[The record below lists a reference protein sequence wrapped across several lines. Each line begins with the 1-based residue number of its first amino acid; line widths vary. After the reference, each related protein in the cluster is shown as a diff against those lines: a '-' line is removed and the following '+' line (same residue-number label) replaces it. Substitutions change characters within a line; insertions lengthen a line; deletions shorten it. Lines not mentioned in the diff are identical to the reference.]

1 MTQPSMPLPIALRKS
16 LEQASPDLLRELL
29 RMFLEKLMS
38 DEADA
43 LCGADYG
50 ERAEERVNSR
60 NGYRIRP
67 WRPEWARWPCESR
80 GCGRGPTSR
89 SGSWSRGA
97 GRKGRSCRSSP
108 RRTSSGVSTRRV
120 ERLMETL
127 GLSGI
132 SKSRVSE
139 IAGELDEA
147 VEAFR
152 QRPLES
158 AVPLP
163 LARRPRSEEPRGRAD
178 RERHRRRGHRR
189 QRDRIPGD
197 PRRRRLHERG
207 RSRRGSASCARWS
220 PAGCAAS
227 SSTISDAHPG
237 LKAAIAAVLP
247 GGAWQRCR
255 AHFVQNLLARS
266 RKSAQ
271 PGRLLAL
278 PHRSTPSSTPS
289 PSVRQ
294 YDTVLKT
301 LEAAL
306 PEGRRPSGRAR
317 EELLAFTSFPKEHW
331 RQIWSNNPQER
342 LNKEIRRRTDV
353 VGVFPNR
360 DAITRLVGAL
370 LAEQHDEWAIAR
382 RYFSLES
389 LATVLNPRLQPQ
401 TPINP
406 LSLRQPESSRSMLR
420 GPLAR
425 TPLDR
430 TWPIREAARCPMHTA
445 YALSG

>member
-1 MTQPSMPLPIALRKS
+1 VTQPSIPLPIALRKS

-38 DEADA
+38 NEADS
-43 LCGADYG
+43 LCGAEYG

-67 WRPEWARWPCESR
+67 LETRVGEMALRIPRLRKGSYFPEWLLE
-80 GCGRGPTSR
+80 
-89 SGSWSRGA
+89 
-97 GRKGRSCRSSP
+97 P
-108 RRTSSGVSTRRV
+108 RRRSERALLSVVAEAYVLGVSTRRV

-158 AVPLP
+158 AYPYLWLDALEVKSREGGRTVNVTVVVATGVNETGYREVLGVDVFTSEDGAAW
-163 LARRPRSEEPRGRAD
+163 LGFLRSLVARGLRGVK
-178 RERHRRRGHRR
+178 
-189 QRDRIPGD
+189 
-197 PRRRRLHERG
+197 L
-207 RSRRGSASCARWS
+207 
-220 PAGCAAS
+220 
-227 SSTISDAHPG
+227 TISDAHPG

-255 AHFVQNLLARS
+255 AHFVQNLLAQVP
-266 RKSAQ
+266 KSAH
-271 PGRLLAL
+271 LAVSSL
-278 PHRSTPSSTPS
+278 FRSVYAQLDAD
-289 PSVRQ
+289 SVRAQ
-294 YDTVLKT
+294 YDTVLRS
-301 LEAAL
+301 LEERFPKAGDLLA
-306 PEGRRPSGRAR
+306 RAR

-360 DAITRLVGAL
+360 EAITRLVGAL

-389 LATVLNPRLQPQ
+389 LATVLNPAPATSDAEQPALL
-401 TPINP
+401 T
-406 LSLRQPESSRSMLR
+406 
-420 GPLAR
+420 
-425 TPLDR
+425 
-430 TWPIREAARCPMHTA
+430 AA
-445 YALSG
+445 

>member
-1 MTQPSMPLPIALRKS
+1 VTQPSIPLPIALRKS

-38 DEADA
+38 NEADS

-50 ERAEERVNSR
+50 ERAEDRVNSR

-67 WRPEWARWPCESR
+67 LETRVGEMALRIPRLRKGSYFPEWLLE
-80 GCGRGPTSR
+80 
-89 SGSWSRGA
+89 
-97 GRKGRSCRSSP
+97 P
-108 RRTSSGVSTRRV
+108 RRRSERALLSVVAEAYVLGVSTRRV

-152 QRPLES
+152 QRPLETAYPYLWLDALEVKNREGGRTVNVTVVVATGVNETGFREVLGVDVFTS
-158 AVPLP
+158 EDGAAWLGFLRSLV
-163 LARRPRSEEPRGRAD
+163 ARG
-178 RERHRRRGHRR
+178 
-189 QRDRIPGD
+189 
-197 PRRRRLHERG
+197 LHG
-207 RSRRGSASCARWS
+207 VKL
-220 PAGCAAS
+220 
-227 SSTISDAHPG
+227 TISDAHPG

-255 AHFVQNLLARS
+255 AHFVQNLLAQVP
-266 RKSAQ
+266 KSAH
-271 PGRLLAL
+271 LAVSSL
-278 PHRSTPSSTPS
+278 FRSIYAQLDAE
-289 PSVRQ
+289 SVRAQ

-301 LEAAL
+301 LEERFPKAGDLLA
-306 PEGRRPSGRAR
+306 RAR

-389 LATVLNPRLQPQ
+389 LASVLNPVAATSNADQPALL
-401 TPINP
+401 T
-406 LSLRQPESSRSMLR
+406 
-420 GPLAR
+420 
-425 TPLDR
+425 
-430 TWPIREAARCPMHTA
+430 AA
-445 YALSG
+445 

>member
-1 MTQPSMPLPIALRKS
+1 VTQPSIPLPIALRKS

-38 DEADA
+38 NEADS

-50 ERAEERVNSR
+50 ERAEDRVNSR
-60 NGYRIRP
+60 NGYRMRP
-67 WRPEWARWPCESR
+67 LETRVGEMALRIPRLRKGSYFPEWLLE
-80 GCGRGPTSR
+80 
-89 SGSWSRGA
+89 
-97 GRKGRSCRSSP
+97 P
-108 RRTSSGVSTRRV
+108 RRRSERALLSVVAEAYVLGVSTRRV

-158 AVPLP
+158 AYPYLWLDALEVKSREGGRTVNVTVVVATGVSETGYREVLGVDVFTREDGAAW
-163 LARRPRSEEPRGRAD
+163 LGFLRSLVARGLRGVK
-178 RERHRRRGHRR
+178 
-189 QRDRIPGD
+189 
-197 PRRRRLHERG
+197 L
-207 RSRRGSASCARWS
+207 
-220 PAGCAAS
+220 
-227 SSTISDAHPG
+227 TISDAHPG

-255 AHFVQNLLARS
+255 AHFVQNLLAQVP
-266 RKSAQ
+266 KSAH
-271 PGRLLAL
+271 LAVSSL
-278 PHRSTPSSTPS
+278 FRSVYAQLDAD
-289 PSVRQ
+289 SVRTQ
-294 YDTVLKT
+294 YDTVLRS
-301 LEAAL
+301 LEERFPKAGDLLA
-306 PEGRRPSGRAR
+306 RAR

-389 LATVLNPRLQPQ
+389 LAIVLNPASAPSNPDQPALL
-401 TPINP
+401 P
-406 LSLRQPESSRSMLR
+406 
-420 GPLAR
+420 
-425 TPLDR
+425 
-430 TWPIREAARCPMHTA
+430 AA
-445 YALSG
+445 

>member
-1 MTQPSMPLPIALRKS
+1 MTQPSIPLPIALRKS

-38 DEADA
+38 NEADS

-67 WRPEWARWPCESR
+67 LETRVGEMALRIPRLRKGSYFPEWLLE
-80 GCGRGPTSR
+80 
-89 SGSWSRGA
+89 
-97 GRKGRSCRSSP
+97 P
-108 RRTSSGVSTRRV
+108 RRRSERALLSVVAEAYVLGVSTRRV

-158 AVPLP
+158 VYPYLWLDALEVKS
-163 LARRPRSEEPRGRAD
+163 REGGRTVNVTVVVATGVN
-178 RERHRRRGHRR
+178 EVGHREVLGVDVFTSEDGAAWLGFLR
-189 QRDRIPGD
+189 S
-197 PRRRRLHERG
+197 LVARG
-207 RSRRGSASCARWS
+207 LRGVKL
-220 PAGCAAS
+220 
-227 SSTISDAHPG
+227 TVSDAHPG

-255 AHFVQNLLARS
+255 AHFVQNLLAQVP
-266 RKSAQ
+266 KSAH
-271 PGRLLAL
+271 LAVSSL
-278 PHRSTPSSTPS
+278 FRSVYAQLDAD
-289 PSVRQ
+289 SVRAQ
-294 YDTVLKT
+294 YDTVLRS
-301 LEAAL
+301 LEERFPKAGNLLA
-306 PEGRRPSGRAR
+306 RAR

-360 DAITRLVGAL
+360 DAITRLIGAL

-389 LATVLNPRLQPQ
+389 LASVLNPAPATSDPDQPALL
-401 TPINP
+401 T
-406 LSLRQPESSRSMLR
+406 
-420 GPLAR
+420 
-425 TPLDR
+425 
-430 TWPIREAARCPMHTA
+430 AA
-445 YALSG
+445 

>member
-1 MTQPSMPLPIALRKS
+1 MTQPSIPLPIALRKS

-38 DEADA
+38 NEADT

-50 ERAEERVNSR
+50 ERAEDRVNSR

-67 WRPEWARWPCESR
+67 LETRVGEMALRIPRLRKGSYFPEWLLE
-80 GCGRGPTSR
+80 
-89 SGSWSRGA
+89 
-97 GRKGRSCRSSP
+97 P
-108 RRTSSGVSTRRV
+108 RRRSERALLSVVAEAYVLGVSTRRV

-139 IAGELDEA
+139 IVGDLDEA

-152 QRPLES
+152 QRPLEVAYPYLWLDALEVKS
-158 AVPLP
+158 REGGRTVNVTVVVATGVNETGYREVLGVEVFTSEDGAAWLGFLRSLVARGLHGVKLAV
-163 LARRPRSEEPRGRAD
+163 
-178 RERHRRRGHRR
+178 
-189 QRDRIPGD
+189 
-197 PRRRRLHERG
+197 
-207 RSRRGSASCARWS
+207 
-220 PAGCAAS
+220 
-227 SSTISDAHPG
+227 SDAHPG

-247 GGAWQRCR
+247 GSAWQRCR
-255 AHFVQNLLARS
+255 AHFVQNLLAQVP
-266 RKSAQ
+266 KSAHLAVSSLFRSVFAQ
-271 PGRLLAL
+271 LDPESVRAQYDSVLKGLEERFPKAGDLLA
-278 PHRSTPSSTPS
+278 
-289 PSVRQ
+289 
-294 YDTVLKT
+294 
-301 LEAAL
+301 
-306 PEGRRPSGRAR
+306 RAR

-360 DAITRLVGAL
+360 DAIVRLVGAL

-389 LATVLNPRLQPQ
+389 LTIVLNPAPATSNPDQPALL
-401 TPINP
+401 T
-406 LSLRQPESSRSMLR
+406 
-420 GPLAR
+420 
-425 TPLDR
+425 
-430 TWPIREAARCPMHTA
+430 AA
-445 YALSG
+445 

>member
-1 MTQPSMPLPIALRKS
+1 MTQPSIPLPIALRKS

-29 RMFLEKLMS
+29 RIFLEKLMS
-38 DEADA
+38 NEADS

-67 WRPEWARWPCESR
+67 LETRVGEMALRIPRLRKGSYFPEWLLE
-80 GCGRGPTSR
+80 
-89 SGSWSRGA
+89 
-97 GRKGRSCRSSP
+97 P
-108 RRTSSGVSTRRV
+108 RRRSERALLSVVAEAYVLGVSTRRV

-139 IAGELDEA
+139 IVGDLDEA

-152 QRPLES
+152 QRPLEVAYPYLWLDALEVKS
-158 AVPLP
+158 REGGRTVNVTVVVATGVNETGNREVLGVDVFTSEDGAAWLGFLRSLVARGLRGVK
-163 LARRPRSEEPRGRAD
+163 LA
-178 RERHRRRGHRR
+178 
-189 QRDRIPGD
+189 
-197 PRRRRLHERG
+197 
-207 RSRRGSASCARWS
+207 
-220 PAGCAAS
+220 
-227 SSTISDAHPG
+227 ISDAHPG

-247 GGAWQRCR
+247 GSAWQRCR
-255 AHFVQNLLARS
+255 AHFVQNLLAQVP
-266 RKSAQ
+266 KSAH
-271 PGRLLAL
+271 LAVSSL
-278 PHRSTPSSTPS
+278 FRSIYAQLDPE
-289 PSVRQ
+289 SVRAQ

-301 LEAAL
+301 LEERFPKAGGLLA
-306 PEGRRPSGRAR
+306 RAR

-360 DAITRLVGAL
+360 DAIVRLVGAL

-389 LATVLNPRLQPQ
+389 LAAVLNPVRATSDADQPALL
-401 TPINP
+401 T
-406 LSLRQPESSRSMLR
+406 
-420 GPLAR
+420 
-425 TPLDR
+425 
-430 TWPIREAARCPMHTA
+430 AA
-445 YALSG
+445 

>member
-1 MTQPSMPLPIALRKS
+1 VTQPSIPLPIALRKS

-38 DEADA
+38 NEADS

-50 ERAEERVNSR
+50 ERTEERVNSR

-67 WRPEWARWPCESR
+67 LETRVGEMALRIPRLRKGSYFPEWLLE
-80 GCGRGPTSR
+80 
-89 SGSWSRGA
+89 
-97 GRKGRSCRSSP
+97 P
-108 RRTSSGVSTRRV
+108 RRRSERALLSVVAEAYVLGVSTRRV

-158 AVPLP
+158 AYPYLWLDALEVKS
-163 LARRPRSEEPRGRAD
+163 REGGRTVNVTVVVATGVN
-178 RERHRRRGHRR
+178 EVGHREVLGVDVFTSEDGAAWLGFLR
-189 QRDRIPGD
+189 S
-197 PRRRRLHERG
+197 LVARG
-207 RSRRGSASCARWS
+207 LRGVKL
-220 PAGCAAS
+220 
-227 SSTISDAHPG
+227 TVSDAHPG

-255 AHFVQNLLARS
+255 AHFVQNLLAQVP
-266 RKSAQ
+266 KSAH
-271 PGRLLAL
+271 LAVSSL
-278 PHRSTPSSTPS
+278 FRSIYTQLDAD
-289 PSVRQ
+289 SVRAQ
-294 YDTVLKT
+294 YDTVLRS
-301 LEAAL
+301 LEERFPKAGDLLA
-306 PEGRRPSGRAR
+306 RAR

-360 DAITRLVGAL
+360 DAITRLIGAL

-389 LATVLNPRLQPQ
+389 LATVLNPALATSVPDQPALL
-401 TPINP
+401 T
-406 LSLRQPESSRSMLR
+406 
-420 GPLAR
+420 
-425 TPLDR
+425 
-430 TWPIREAARCPMHTA
+430 AA
-445 YALSG
+445 

>member
-1 MTQPSMPLPIALRKS
+1 MTQPSIPLPIALRKS

-38 DEADA
+38 NEADT

-50 ERAEERVNSR
+50 ERAEDRVNSR

-67 WRPEWARWPCESR
+67 LETRVGEMALRVPRLRKGSYFPEWLLE
-80 GCGRGPTSR
+80 
-89 SGSWSRGA
+89 
-97 GRKGRSCRSSP
+97 P
-108 RRTSSGVSTRRV
+108 RRRSERALLSVVAEAYVLGVSTRRV

-158 AVPLP
+158 AYPYLWLDALEVKSREGGRTVNVTVVVATGVNETGYREVLGVDVFTSEDGAAW
-163 LARRPRSEEPRGRAD
+163 LGFLRSLVARGLRGVK
-178 RERHRRRGHRR
+178 
-189 QRDRIPGD
+189 
-197 PRRRRLHERG
+197 L
-207 RSRRGSASCARWS
+207 
-220 PAGCAAS
+220 
-227 SSTISDAHPG
+227 TISDAHPG

-255 AHFVQNLLARS
+255 AHFVQNLLAQVP
-266 RKSAQ
+266 KSAH
-271 PGRLLAL
+271 LAVSSL
-278 PHRSTPSSTPS
+278 FRSVYAQLDAD
-289 PSVRQ
+289 SVRAQ
-294 YDTVLKT
+294 YDTVLRS
-301 LEAAL
+301 LEERFPKAGGLLA
-306 PEGRRPSGRAR
+306 SAR

-360 DAITRLVGAL
+360 NAITRLVGAL

-389 LATVLNPRLQPQ
+389 LAIVLNPASATSDPDQPALL
-401 TPINP
+401 P
-406 LSLRQPESSRSMLR
+406 
-420 GPLAR
+420 
-425 TPLDR
+425 
-430 TWPIREAARCPMHTA
+430 AA
-445 YALSG
+445 

>member
-1 MTQPSMPLPIALRKS
+1 
-16 LEQASPDLLRELL
+16 
-29 RMFLEKLMS
+29 MFLEKLMS
-38 DEADA
+38 NEADS

-50 ERAEERVNSR
+50 ERTEERVNSR

-67 WRPEWARWPCESR
+67 LETRVGEMALRIPRLRKGSYFPEWLLE
-80 GCGRGPTSR
+80 
-89 SGSWSRGA
+89 
-97 GRKGRSCRSSP
+97 P
-108 RRTSSGVSTRRV
+108 RRRSERALLSVVAEAYVLGVSTRRV

-158 AVPLP
+158 AYPYLWLDALEVKS
-163 LARRPRSEEPRGRAD
+163 REGGRTVNVTVVVATGVN
-178 RERHRRRGHRR
+178 EVGHREVLGVDVFTSEDGAAWLGFLR
-189 QRDRIPGD
+189 S
-197 PRRRRLHERG
+197 LVARG
-207 RSRRGSASCARWS
+207 LRGVKL
-220 PAGCAAS
+220 
-227 SSTISDAHPG
+227 TVSDAHPG

-255 AHFVQNLLARS
+255 AHFVQNLLAQVP
-266 RKSAQ
+266 KSAH
-271 PGRLLAL
+271 LAVSSL
-278 PHRSTPSSTPS
+278 FRSIYTQLDAD
-289 PSVRQ
+289 SVRAQ
-294 YDTVLKT
+294 YDTVLRS
-301 LEAAL
+301 LEERFPKAGDLLA
-306 PEGRRPSGRAR
+306 RAR

-360 DAITRLVGAL
+360 DAITRLIGAL

-389 LATVLNPRLQPQ
+389 LATVLNPALATSVPDQPALL
-401 TPINP
+401 T
-406 LSLRQPESSRSMLR
+406 
-420 GPLAR
+420 
-425 TPLDR
+425 
-430 TWPIREAARCPMHTA
+430 AA
-445 YALSG
+445 

>member
-1 MTQPSMPLPIALRKS
+1 MTQPSIPLPIALRKS

-38 DEADA
+38 NEADS

-67 WRPEWARWPCESR
+67 LETRVGEMALRIPRLRKGSYFPEWLLE
-80 GCGRGPTSR
+80 
-89 SGSWSRGA
+89 
-97 GRKGRSCRSSP
+97 P
-108 RRTSSGVSTRRV
+108 RRRSERALLSVVAEAYVLGVSTRRV

-158 AVPLP
+158 AYPYLWLDALEVKSREGGRTVNVTVVVATGVNETGYREVLGVDVFTSEDGAAW
-163 LARRPRSEEPRGRAD
+163 LGFLRSLVARG
-178 RERHRRRGHRR
+178 
-189 QRDRIPGD
+189 
-197 PRRRRLHERG
+197 LHG
-207 RSRRGSASCARWS
+207 VKL
-220 PAGCAAS
+220 
-227 SSTISDAHPG
+227 TVSDAHPG

-255 AHFVQNLLARS
+255 AHFVQNLLAQVP
-266 RKSAQ
+266 KSAH
-271 PGRLLAL
+271 LAVSSL
-278 PHRSTPSSTPS
+278 FRSVYAQLDAD
-289 PSVRQ
+289 SVRAQ
-294 YDTVLKT
+294 YDTVLRS
-301 LEAAL
+301 LEERFPKAGDLLA
-306 PEGRRPSGRAR
+306 RAR

-389 LATVLNPRLQPQ
+389 LATVLNPAAATSDADQPALL
-401 TPINP
+401 T
-406 LSLRQPESSRSMLR
+406 
-420 GPLAR
+420 
-425 TPLDR
+425 
-430 TWPIREAARCPMHTA
+430 AA
-445 YALSG
+445 

>member
-1 MTQPSMPLPIALRKS
+1 MTQPSIPLPIALRKS

-38 DEADA
+38 NEADS
-43 LCGADYG
+43 LCGAEYG

-67 WRPEWARWPCESR
+67 LETRVGEMALRIPRLRTGSYFPEWLLQ
-80 GCGRGPTSR
+80 
-89 SGSWSRGA
+89 
-97 GRKGRSCRSSP
+97 P
-108 RRTSSGVSTRRV
+108 RRRSERALLSVVAEAYVLGVSTRRV

-139 IAGELDEA
+139 IVGDLDEA

-152 QRPLES
+152 QRPLEVAYPYLWLDALEVKS
-158 AVPLP
+158 REGGRTVNVTVVVATGVNETGNREVLGVDVFTSEDGAAWLGFLRSLVARGLRGVK
-163 LARRPRSEEPRGRAD
+163 LA
-178 RERHRRRGHRR
+178 
-189 QRDRIPGD
+189 
-197 PRRRRLHERG
+197 
-207 RSRRGSASCARWS
+207 
-220 PAGCAAS
+220 
-227 SSTISDAHPG
+227 ISDAHPG

-247 GGAWQRCR
+247 GSAWQRCR
-255 AHFVQNLLARS
+255 AHFVQNLLAQVP
-266 RKSAQ
+266 KSAH
-271 PGRLLAL
+271 LAVSSL
-278 PHRSTPSSTPS
+278 FRSIYAQLDPE
-289 PSVRQ
+289 SVRAQ
-294 YDTVLKT
+294 YDTVLKS
-301 LEAAL
+301 LEERFPKAGDLLA
-306 PEGRRPSGRAR
+306 RAR

-389 LATVLNPRLQPQ
+389 LSTVLNPVAATSNADQPALL
-401 TPINP
+401 T
-406 LSLRQPESSRSMLR
+406 
-420 GPLAR
+420 
-425 TPLDR
+425 
-430 TWPIREAARCPMHTA
+430 AA
-445 YALSG
+445 

>member
-1 MTQPSMPLPIALRKS
+1 VTQPSIPLPIALRKS

-38 DEADA
+38 NEADS
-43 LCGADYG
+43 LCGAEYG

-67 WRPEWARWPCESR
+67 LETRVGEMALRIPRLRKGSYFPEWLLE
-80 GCGRGPTSR
+80 
-89 SGSWSRGA
+89 
-97 GRKGRSCRSSP
+97 P
-108 RRTSSGVSTRRV
+108 RRRSERALLSVVAEAYVLGVSTRRV

-158 AVPLP
+158 AYPYLWLDALEVKSREGGRTVNVTVVVATGVNETGYREVLGVEVFTSEDGAAW
-163 LARRPRSEEPRGRAD
+163 LGFLRSLVARG
-178 RERHRRRGHRR
+178 
-189 QRDRIPGD
+189 
-197 PRRRRLHERG
+197 LHG
-207 RSRRGSASCARWS
+207 VKL
-220 PAGCAAS
+220 
-227 SSTISDAHPG
+227 TVSDAHPG

-255 AHFVQNLLARS
+255 AHFVQNLLAQVP
-266 RKSAQ
+266 KSAH
-271 PGRLLAL
+271 LAVSSL
-278 PHRSTPSSTPS
+278 FRSVYAQLDAD
-289 PSVRQ
+289 SVRAQ
-294 YDTVLKT
+294 YDTVLRS
-301 LEAAL
+301 LEERFPKAGDLLA
-306 PEGRRPSGRAR
+306 RAR

-360 DAITRLVGAL
+360 EAITRLVGAL

-389 LATVLNPRLQPQ
+389 LAIVLNPAAATSDTDQPALL
-401 TPINP
+401 T
-406 LSLRQPESSRSMLR
+406 
-420 GPLAR
+420 
-425 TPLDR
+425 
-430 TWPIREAARCPMHTA
+430 AA
-445 YALSG
+445 

>member
-1 MTQPSMPLPIALRKS
+1 MTQPSIPLPIALRKS

-38 DEADA
+38 NEADS
-43 LCGADYG
+43 LCGAEYG

-67 WRPEWARWPCESR
+67 LETRVGEMALRIPRLRKGSYFPEWLLE
-80 GCGRGPTSR
+80 
-89 SGSWSRGA
+89 
-97 GRKGRSCRSSP
+97 P
-108 RRTSSGVSTRRV
+108 RRRSERALLSVVAEAYVLGVSTRRV

-158 AVPLP
+158 AYPYLWLDALEVKSREGGRTVNVTVVVATGVNETGYREVLGVDVFTSEDGAAW
-163 LARRPRSEEPRGRAD
+163 LGFLRSLVARGLRGVK
-178 RERHRRRGHRR
+178 
-189 QRDRIPGD
+189 
-197 PRRRRLHERG
+197 L
-207 RSRRGSASCARWS
+207 
-220 PAGCAAS
+220 
-227 SSTISDAHPG
+227 TISDAHPG

-255 AHFVQNLLARS
+255 AHFVQNLLAQVP
-266 RKSAQ
+266 KSAH
-271 PGRLLAL
+271 LAVSSL
-278 PHRSTPSSTPS
+278 FRSVYAQLDAD
-289 PSVRQ
+289 SVRAQ
-294 YDTVLKT
+294 YDTVLRS
-301 LEAAL
+301 LEERFPKAGDLLA
-306 PEGRRPSGRAR
+306 RAR

-370 LAEQHDEWAIAR
+370 LAEQHDEWTIAR

-389 LATVLNPRLQPQ
+389 LATVLNPAAATSDTDQPALL
-401 TPINP
+401 T
-406 LSLRQPESSRSMLR
+406 
-420 GPLAR
+420 
-425 TPLDR
+425 
-430 TWPIREAARCPMHTA
+430 AA
-445 YALSG
+445 

>member
-1 MTQPSMPLPIALRKS
+1 MTQPSIPLPIALRKS

-38 DEADA
+38 NEADS
-43 LCGADYG
+43 LCGAEYG

-67 WRPEWARWPCESR
+67 LETRVGEMALRIPRLRKGSYFPEWLLE
-80 GCGRGPTSR
+80 
-89 SGSWSRGA
+89 
-97 GRKGRSCRSSP
+97 P
-108 RRTSSGVSTRRV
+108 RRRSERALLSVVAEAYVLGVSTRRV

-158 AVPLP
+158 AYPYLWLDALEVKSREGGRTVNVTVVVATGVNETGYREVLGVDVFTSEDGAAW
-163 LARRPRSEEPRGRAD
+163 LGFLRSLVARGLRGVK
-178 RERHRRRGHRR
+178 
-189 QRDRIPGD
+189 
-197 PRRRRLHERG
+197 L
-207 RSRRGSASCARWS
+207 
-220 PAGCAAS
+220 
-227 SSTISDAHPG
+227 TISDAHPG

-255 AHFVQNLLARS
+255 AHFVQNLLAQVP
-266 RKSAQ
+266 KSAH
-271 PGRLLAL
+271 LAVSSL
-278 PHRSTPSSTPS
+278 FRSVYAQLDAD
-289 PSVRQ
+289 SVRAQ
-294 YDTVLKT
+294 YDTVLRS
-301 LEAAL
+301 LEERFPKAGDLLA
-306 PEGRRPSGRAR
+306 RAR

-389 LATVLNPRLQPQ
+389 LATVLNPAPATSDPEQPALL
-401 TPINP
+401 T
-406 LSLRQPESSRSMLR
+406 
-420 GPLAR
+420 
-425 TPLDR
+425 
-430 TWPIREAARCPMHTA
+430 AA
-445 YALSG
+445 

>member
-1 MTQPSMPLPIALRKS
+1 VTQPSIPLPIALRKS

-38 DEADA
+38 NEADS

-67 WRPEWARWPCESR
+67 LETRVGEMALRIPRLRKGSYFPEWLLE
-80 GCGRGPTSR
+80 
-89 SGSWSRGA
+89 
-97 GRKGRSCRSSP
+97 P
-108 RRTSSGVSTRRV
+108 RRRSERALLSVVAEAYVLGVSTRRV

-158 AVPLP
+158 AYPYLWLDALEVKSREGGRTVNVTVVVATGVNETGYREVLGVDVFTSEDGAAW
-163 LARRPRSEEPRGRAD
+163 LGFLRSLVARG
-178 RERHRRRGHRR
+178 
-189 QRDRIPGD
+189 
-197 PRRRRLHERG
+197 LHG
-207 RSRRGSASCARWS
+207 VKL
-220 PAGCAAS
+220 
-227 SSTISDAHPG
+227 TISDAHPG

-255 AHFVQNLLARS
+255 AHFVQNLLAQVP
-266 RKSAQ
+266 KSAH
-271 PGRLLAL
+271 LAVSSL
-278 PHRSTPSSTPS
+278 FRSIYAQLDAE
-289 PSVRQ
+289 SVRAQ

-301 LEAAL
+301 LEERFPKAGDLLA
-306 PEGRRPSGRAR
+306 RAR

-360 DAITRLVGAL
+360 EAITRLVGAL

-389 LATVLNPRLQPQ
+389 LATVLNPIAATSNVDQPALL
-401 TPINP
+401 T
-406 LSLRQPESSRSMLR
+406 
-420 GPLAR
+420 
-425 TPLDR
+425 
-430 TWPIREAARCPMHTA
+430 AA
-445 YALSG
+445 

>member
-1 MTQPSMPLPIALRKS
+1 
-16 LEQASPDLLRELL
+16 
-29 RMFLEKLMS
+29 MFLEKLMS
-38 DEADA
+38 NEADS

-67 WRPEWARWPCESR
+67 LETRVGEMALRIPRLRKGSYFPEWLLE
-80 GCGRGPTSR
+80 
-89 SGSWSRGA
+89 
-97 GRKGRSCRSSP
+97 P
-108 RRTSSGVSTRRV
+108 RRRSERALLSVVAEAYVLGVSTRRV

-158 AVPLP
+158 AYPYLWLDALEVKS
-163 LARRPRSEEPRGRAD
+163 REGGRTVNVTVVVATGVN
-178 RERHRRRGHRR
+178 EVGHREVLGVDVFTSEDGAAWLGFLR
-189 QRDRIPGD
+189 S
-197 PRRRRLHERG
+197 LVARG
-207 RSRRGSASCARWS
+207 LRGVKL
-220 PAGCAAS
+220 
-227 SSTISDAHPG
+227 TVSDAHPG

-255 AHFVQNLLARS
+255 AHFVQNLLAQVP
-266 RKSAQ
+266 KSAH
-271 PGRLLAL
+271 LAVSSL
-278 PHRSTPSSTPS
+278 FRSVYAQLDAD
-289 PSVRQ
+289 SVRAQ
-294 YDTVLKT
+294 YDTVLRS
-301 LEAAL
+301 LEERFPKAGDLLA
-306 PEGRRPSGRAR
+306 RAR

-360 DAITRLVGAL
+360 DAITRLIGAL

-389 LATVLNPRLQPQ
+389 LASVLNPAPATSDPDQPAL
-401 TPINP
+401 
-406 LSLRQPESSRSMLR
+406 LS
-420 GPLAR
+420 
-425 TPLDR
+425 
-430 TWPIREAARCPMHTA
+430 AA
-445 YALSG
+445 

>member
-1 MTQPSMPLPIALRKS
+1 MTQPSIPLPIALRKS

-38 DEADA
+38 NEADS

-67 WRPEWARWPCESR
+67 LETRVGEMALRIPRLRKGSYFPEWLLE
-80 GCGRGPTSR
+80 
-89 SGSWSRGA
+89 
-97 GRKGRSCRSSP
+97 P
-108 RRTSSGVSTRRV
+108 RRRSERALLSVVAEAYVLGVSTRRV

-158 AVPLP
+158 VYPYLWLDALEVKS
-163 LARRPRSEEPRGRAD
+163 REGGRTVNVTVVVATGVN
-178 RERHRRRGHRR
+178 EVGHREVLGVDVFTSEDGAAWLGFLR
-189 QRDRIPGD
+189 S
-197 PRRRRLHERG
+197 LVARG
-207 RSRRGSASCARWS
+207 LRGVKL
-220 PAGCAAS
+220 
-227 SSTISDAHPG
+227 TVSDAHPG

-255 AHFVQNLLARS
+255 AHFVQNLLAQVP
-266 RKSAQ
+266 KSAH
-271 PGRLLAL
+271 LAVSSL
-278 PHRSTPSSTPS
+278 FRSVYAQLDAD
-289 PSVRQ
+289 SVRAQ
-294 YDTVLKT
+294 YDTVLRS
-301 LEAAL
+301 LEERFPKAGDLLA
-306 PEGRRPSGRAR
+306 RAR

-360 DAITRLVGAL
+360 DAITRLIGAL

-389 LATVLNPRLQPQ
+389 LASVLNPAPATSDPDQPALL
-401 TPINP
+401 T
-406 LSLRQPESSRSMLR
+406 
-420 GPLAR
+420 
-425 TPLDR
+425 
-430 TWPIREAARCPMHTA
+430 AA
-445 YALSG
+445 

>member
-1 MTQPSMPLPIALRKS
+1 MTQPSIPLPIALRKS

-38 DEADA
+38 NEADS

-67 WRPEWARWPCESR
+67 LETRVGEMALRIPRLRKGSYFPEWLLE
-80 GCGRGPTSR
+80 
-89 SGSWSRGA
+89 
-97 GRKGRSCRSSP
+97 P
-108 RRTSSGVSTRRV
+108 RRRSERALLSVVAEAYVLGVSTRRV

-158 AVPLP
+158 AYPYLWLDALEVKSREGGRTVNVTVVVATGVNETGYREVLGVDVFTSEDGAAW
-163 LARRPRSEEPRGRAD
+163 LGFLRSLVARG
-178 RERHRRRGHRR
+178 
-189 QRDRIPGD
+189 
-197 PRRRRLHERG
+197 LHG
-207 RSRRGSASCARWS
+207 VKL
-220 PAGCAAS
+220 
-227 SSTISDAHPG
+227 TISDAHPG

-255 AHFVQNLLARS
+255 AHFVQNLLAQVP
-266 RKSAQ
+266 KSAH
-271 PGRLLAL
+271 LAVSSL
-278 PHRSTPSSTPS
+278 FRSVYAQLDAD
-289 PSVRQ
+289 SVRAQ
-294 YDTVLKT
+294 YDTVLRS
-301 LEAAL
+301 LEERFPKAGDLLA
-306 PEGRRPSGRAR
+306 RAR

-360 DAITRLVGAL
+360 EAITRLVGAL

-389 LATVLNPRLQPQ
+389 LATVLNPAAATSDTDQPALL
-401 TPINP
+401 T
-406 LSLRQPESSRSMLR
+406 
-420 GPLAR
+420 
-425 TPLDR
+425 
-430 TWPIREAARCPMHTA
+430 AA
-445 YALSG
+445 

>member
-1 MTQPSMPLPIALRKS
+1 MTQPSIPLPIALRKS

-38 DEADA
+38 NEADS
-43 LCGADYG
+43 LCGAEYG

-67 WRPEWARWPCESR
+67 LETRVGEMALRIPRLRKGSYFPEWLLE
-80 GCGRGPTSR
+80 
-89 SGSWSRGA
+89 
-97 GRKGRSCRSSP
+97 P
-108 RRTSSGVSTRRV
+108 RRRSERALLSVVAEAYVLGVSTRRV

-158 AVPLP
+158 AYPYLWLDALEVKSREGGRTVNVTVVVATGVNETGYREVLGVDVFTSEDGAAW
-163 LARRPRSEEPRGRAD
+163 LGFLRSLVARGLRGVK
-178 RERHRRRGHRR
+178 
-189 QRDRIPGD
+189 
-197 PRRRRLHERG
+197 L
-207 RSRRGSASCARWS
+207 
-220 PAGCAAS
+220 
-227 SSTISDAHPG
+227 TISDAHPG

-255 AHFVQNLLARS
+255 AHFVQNLLAQVP
-266 RKSAQ
+266 KSAH
-271 PGRLLAL
+271 LAVSSL
-278 PHRSTPSSTPS
+278 FRSVYAQLDAE
-289 PSVRQ
+289 SVRAQ
-294 YDTVLKT
+294 YDTVLRS
-301 LEAAL
+301 LEERFPKAGDLLA
-306 PEGRRPSGRAR
+306 RAR

-360 DAITRLVGAL
+360 EAITRLVAAL

-389 LATVLNPRLQPQ
+389 LATVLNPAAATSDTDQPALL
-401 TPINP
+401 T
-406 LSLRQPESSRSMLR
+406 
-420 GPLAR
+420 
-425 TPLDR
+425 
-430 TWPIREAARCPMHTA
+430 AA
-445 YALSG
+445 

>member
-1 MTQPSMPLPIALRKS
+1 MTQPSIPLPIALRKG
-16 LEQASPDLLRELL
+16 LEQACPDLGRELL

-38 DEADA
+38 NEADS

-67 WRPEWARWPCESR
+67 LETRVGEMALRIPRLRKGSYFPEWLLE
-80 GCGRGPTSR
+80 
-89 SGSWSRGA
+89 
-97 GRKGRSCRSSP
+97 P
-108 RRTSSGVSTRRV
+108 RRRSERALLSVVAEAYVLGVSTRRV

-158 AVPLP
+158 VYPYLWLDALEVKS
-163 LARRPRSEEPRGRAD
+163 REGGRTVNVTVVVATGVN
-178 RERHRRRGHRR
+178 EVGHREVLGVDVFTSEDGAAWLGFLR
-189 QRDRIPGD
+189 S
-197 PRRRRLHERG
+197 LVARG
-207 RSRRGSASCARWS
+207 LRGVKL
-220 PAGCAAS
+220 
-227 SSTISDAHPG
+227 TVSDAHPG

-255 AHFVQNLLARS
+255 AHFVQNLLAQVP
-266 RKSAQ
+266 KSAH
-271 PGRLLAL
+271 LAVSSL
-278 PHRSTPSSTPS
+278 FRSVYAQLDAD
-289 PSVRQ
+289 SVRAQ
-294 YDTVLKT
+294 YDTVLRS
-301 LEAAL
+301 LEERFPKAGDLLA
-306 PEGRRPSGRAR
+306 RAR

-360 DAITRLVGAL
+360 DAITRLIGAL

-389 LATVLNPRLQPQ
+389 LASVLNPAPATSDPDQPAL
-401 TPINP
+401 
-406 LSLRQPESSRSMLR
+406 LS
-420 GPLAR
+420 
-425 TPLDR
+425 
-430 TWPIREAARCPMHTA
+430 AA
-445 YALSG
+445 

>member
-1 MTQPSMPLPIALRKS
+1 MTQPSIPLPIALRKS

-38 DEADA
+38 NEADS
-43 LCGADYG
+43 LCGAEYG

-67 WRPEWARWPCESR
+67 LETRVGEMALRIPRLRKGSYFPEWLLE
-80 GCGRGPTSR
+80 
-89 SGSWSRGA
+89 
-97 GRKGRSCRSSP
+97 P
-108 RRTSSGVSTRRV
+108 RRRSERALLSVVAEAYVLGVSTRRV

-158 AVPLP
+158 AYPYLWLDALEVKSREGGRTVNVTVVVATGVNETGYREVLGVDVFTSEDGAAW
-163 LARRPRSEEPRGRAD
+163 LGFLRSLVARGLRGVK
-178 RERHRRRGHRR
+178 
-189 QRDRIPGD
+189 
-197 PRRRRLHERG
+197 L
-207 RSRRGSASCARWS
+207 
-220 PAGCAAS
+220 
-227 SSTISDAHPG
+227 TISDAHPG

-255 AHFVQNLLARS
+255 AHFVQNLLAQVP
-266 RKSAQ
+266 KSAH
-271 PGRLLAL
+271 LAVSSL
-278 PHRSTPSSTPS
+278 FRSVYAQLDAE
-289 PSVRQ
+289 SVRAQ
-294 YDTVLKT
+294 YDTVLRS
-301 LEAAL
+301 LEERFPKAGDLLA
-306 PEGRRPSGRAR
+306 RAR

-360 DAITRLVGAL
+360 EAITRLVAAL

-389 LATVLNPRLQPQ
+389 LATVLNPVPATSDADQPALL
-401 TPINP
+401 T
-406 LSLRQPESSRSMLR
+406 
-420 GPLAR
+420 
-425 TPLDR
+425 
-430 TWPIREAARCPMHTA
+430 AA
-445 YALSG
+445 

>member
-1 MTQPSMPLPIALRKS
+1 MTQPSIPLPIALRKS

-38 DEADA
+38 NEADS
-43 LCGADYG
+43 LCGAEYG

-67 WRPEWARWPCESR
+67 LETRVGEMALRIPRLRKGSYFPEWLLE
-80 GCGRGPTSR
+80 
-89 SGSWSRGA
+89 
-97 GRKGRSCRSSP
+97 P
-108 RRTSSGVSTRRV
+108 RRRSERALLSVVAEAYVLGVSTRRV

-158 AVPLP
+158 AYPYLWLDALEVKSREGGRTVNVTVVVATGVNETGYREVLGVDVFTSEDGAAW
-163 LARRPRSEEPRGRAD
+163 LGFLRSLVARGLRGVK
-178 RERHRRRGHRR
+178 
-189 QRDRIPGD
+189 
-197 PRRRRLHERG
+197 L
-207 RSRRGSASCARWS
+207 
-220 PAGCAAS
+220 
-227 SSTISDAHPG
+227 TISDAHPG

-255 AHFVQNLLARS
+255 AHFAQNLLAQVP
-266 RKSAQ
+266 KSAH
-271 PGRLLAL
+271 LAVSSL
-278 PHRSTPSSTPS
+278 FRSVYAQLDAD
-289 PSVRQ
+289 SVRAQ
-294 YDTVLKT
+294 YDTVLRS
-301 LEAAL
+301 LEQRFPKAGDLLA
-306 PEGRRPSGRAR
+306 RAR

-360 DAITRLVGAL
+360 EAITRLVGAL

-389 LATVLNPRLQPQ
+389 LATVLNPAAATSDTDQPALL
-401 TPINP
+401 T
-406 LSLRQPESSRSMLR
+406 
-420 GPLAR
+420 
-425 TPLDR
+425 
-430 TWPIREAARCPMHTA
+430 AA
-445 YALSG
+445 

>member
-1 MTQPSMPLPIALRKS
+1 MTQPSIPLPIALRKS

-38 DEADA
+38 NEADS
-43 LCGADYG
+43 LCGAEYG

-67 WRPEWARWPCESR
+67 LETRVGEMALRIPRLRKGSYFPEWLLE
-80 GCGRGPTSR
+80 
-89 SGSWSRGA
+89 
-97 GRKGRSCRSSP
+97 P
-108 RRTSSGVSTRRV
+108 RRRSERALLSVVAEAYVLGVSTRRV

-158 AVPLP
+158 AYPYLWLDALEVKSREGGRTVNVTVVVATGVNETGYREVLGVDVFTSEDGAAW
-163 LARRPRSEEPRGRAD
+163 LGFLRSLVARGLRGVK
-178 RERHRRRGHRR
+178 
-189 QRDRIPGD
+189 
-197 PRRRRLHERG
+197 L
-207 RSRRGSASCARWS
+207 
-220 PAGCAAS
+220 
-227 SSTISDAHPG
+227 TISDAHPG

-255 AHFVQNLLARS
+255 AHFAQNLLAQVP
-266 RKSAQ
+266 KSAH
-271 PGRLLAL
+271 LAVSSL
-278 PHRSTPSSTPS
+278 FRSVYAQLDAD
-289 PSVRQ
+289 SVRAQ
-294 YDTVLKT
+294 YDTVLRS
-301 LEAAL
+301 LEQRFPKAGDLLA
-306 PEGRRPSGRAR
+306 RAR
-317 EELLAFTSFPKEHW
+317 EELFAFTSFPKEHW

-360 DAITRLVGAL
+360 EAITRLVGAL

-389 LATVLNPRLQPQ
+389 LATVLNPAAATSDTDQPALL
-401 TPINP
+401 T
-406 LSLRQPESSRSMLR
+406 
-420 GPLAR
+420 
-425 TPLDR
+425 
-430 TWPIREAARCPMHTA
+430 AA
-445 YALSG
+445 